1 MKLSQEDKDIIIS
14 QINAKLNTKAIYLFG
29 SFAKGVAT
37 KSSDVDIAYLSDSL
51 IDNVARWNLAQDIAI
66 ALKKDVDL
74 IDLKQAHTILRYQ
87 IISNGTRIFGSGD
100 EIEMFESMVYTQY
113 IQFQEQR
120 ADILQAKLDSFKGR
134 LCQV

>member
-1 MKLSQEDKDIIIS
+1 MSKPIKISYIWNQENVENLFEASYKYQFNNS
-14 QINAKLNTKAIYLFG
+14 AKRFIGWF
-29 SFAKGVAT
+29 F
-37 KSSDVDIAYLSDSL
+37 IALLQYG
-51 IDNVARWNLAQDIAI
+51 IVI

-87 IISNGTRIFGSGD
+87 IISNGIRIFGSGD
-100 EIEMFESMVYTQY
+100 EIEMFESITYTQY